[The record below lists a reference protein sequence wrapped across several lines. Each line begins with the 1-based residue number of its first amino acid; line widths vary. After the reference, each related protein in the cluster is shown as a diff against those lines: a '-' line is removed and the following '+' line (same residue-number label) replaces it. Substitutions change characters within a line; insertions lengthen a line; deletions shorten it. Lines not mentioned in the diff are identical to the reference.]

1 MIYLK
6 DKLSWIDNE
15 GGLVVGLFACESLT
29 PFVSLLTLLNL
40 KEEDIEYYVSDTKF
54 RLFKESLE
62 EKFKKEKM
70 AELTEKDEEPKYI
83 VPNPDYVRQSME
95 ACFKEDGGG
104 IKQLMEKWGD
114 AEKLYGKDS
123 YIVALRDRFR
133 AVYGMIPMSEI
144 REEEDK
150 K

>member
-1 MIYLK
+1 
-6 DKLSWIDNE
+6 
-15 GGLVVGLFACESLT
+15 
-29 PFVSLLTLLNL
+29 
-40 KEEDIEYYVSDTKF
+40 
-54 RLFKESLE
+54 
-62 EKFKKEKM
+62 
-70 AELTEKDEEPKYI
+70 
-83 VPNPDYVRQSME
+83 ME

-133 AVYGMIPMSEI
+133 SVYSMIPISEI